1 MSLLAVRGAASRRGA
16 GPSWCGAAPLS
27 SYWGTNMTQGPAQ
40 RPVRV
45 LVVDDHADVRFLLR
59 AILEDAAPAVVFA
72 GEASGAEEALAA
84 LAALEPDVVVLDA
97 RMPRVD
103 GFEAAEMLLARR
115 PDLPILLCS
124 ALVDDDIRSRAEEER
139 AVARIAAGQQG
150 MVTVEQL
157 RAAGFGPNAISR
169 RADGGW
175 LAHRRC
181 GGRRGLAGAQ
191 AGRRGRRLRIPRD
204 ACCVRAR
211 SPPRRPL
218 ESRERPFLVRR
229 NDLGFDAHPARGVNL
244 A

>member
-16 GPSWCGAAPLS
+16 RPLRCGEAPLS

-124 ALVDDDIRSRAEEER
+124 ALVDDDIRSRAE
-139 AVARIAAGQQG
+139 AAGIAACLSKDHF
-150 MVTVEQL
+150 E
-157 RAAGFGPNAISR
+157 A
-169 RADGGW
+169 
-175 LAHRRC
+175 
-181 GGRRGLAGAQ
+181 
-191 AGRRGRRLRIPRD
+191 IPR
-204 ACCVRAR
+204 VI
-211 SPPRRPL
+211 L
-218 ESRERPFLVRR
+218 ELVT
-229 NDLGFDAHPARGVNL
+229 
-244 A
+244 